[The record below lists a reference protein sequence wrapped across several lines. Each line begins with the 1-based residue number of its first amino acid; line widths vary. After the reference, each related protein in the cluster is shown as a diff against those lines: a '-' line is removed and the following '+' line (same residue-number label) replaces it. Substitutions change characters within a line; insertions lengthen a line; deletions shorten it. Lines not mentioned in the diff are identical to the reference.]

1 MGDVKDCFEHT
12 VTPPK
17 TKVTMEKQRFEDV
30 SSDKIVQ
37 KHTDVQFSR
46 VYLFWNPA
54 EALWKPWDLLSFQA
68 ASLSLVPGRTWW
80 DKKNNEVFNKLFDGG
95 KTSSIEK
102 SSKKKGHH
110 LVESH
115 SGYFL
120 LVLPSSS
127 HYWPGNK
134 IGKSASPSTP
144 RDAESHRHRTVK
156 AINCYT
162 RKMTGINWIYPPH
175 PGCQWHF
182 RLLPLIVLF
191 SLSVGW
197 WQMKVYSSFRDPR
210 VV

>member
-37 KHTDVQFSR
+37 KRIDVQFSR

-102 SSKKKGHH
+102 SSKKKRAP
-110 LVESH
+110 LS
-115 SGYFL
+115 
-120 LVLPSSS
+120 
-127 HYWPGNK
+127 
-134 IGKSASPSTP
+134 GKSQRIFSVGSSIFKPLLTTAQNWKKHLSINATRCWIAPP
-144 RDAESHRHRTVK
+144 QNCQGNQLLHKKNDRHQLDL
-156 AINCYT
+156 
-162 RKMTGINWIYPPH
+162 PPH

-182 RLLPLIVLF
+182 AFCRWLLFFHWV
-191 SLSVGW
+191 SDGG
-197 WQMKVYSSFRDPR
+197 QMKV
-210 VV
+210 